1 MLDLKQRSDKARLR
15 SWDVFKSLYTL
26 ERSVAPLLHLKC
38 LYTLE
43 RSGVACVATLVSIR
57 VCCAAAC
64 ADVCSRM
71 LTYAHVC

>member
-38 LYTLE
+38 LCCT
-43 RSGVACVATLVSIR
+43 SVAPQVPVHARKVRRGMRCNTSVNPCVLR
-57 VCCAAAC
+57 CCVC
-64 ADVCSRM
+64 
-71 LTYAHVC
+71 